1 MFFIGGNGRHEKLLG
16 LLMKSQP
23 KLKNNISFLFVTLN
37 YFFVNKALQINMT
50 CNTAFCEKVSTYD
63 VRLDDSSLSS
73 DQDTN

>member
-50 CNTAFCEKVSTYD
+50 CST
-63 VRLDDSSLSS
+63 VFF
-73 DQDTN
+73 